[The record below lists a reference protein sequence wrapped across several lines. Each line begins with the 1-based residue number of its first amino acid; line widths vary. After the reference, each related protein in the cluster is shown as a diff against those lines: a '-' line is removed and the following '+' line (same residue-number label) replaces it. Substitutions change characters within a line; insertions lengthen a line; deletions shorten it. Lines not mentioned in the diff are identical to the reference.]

1 MISETPPF
9 RILYQDENL
18 IAIDK
23 PAGFLVH
30 PVNSPEEQKWI
41 VMKRLRDQIGQRV
54 FPSHRLDRP
63 TSGVLLFALDSK
75 TASLTQQAFARREV
89 QKTYLSV
96 IEGNPPDRWTCEQP
110 IVENE
115 DRAPLE
121 AITFFKLLLHRQ
133 NPEFPETLKLSLVE
147 ARPETGRFHQIRRH
161 LASDGF
167 PIVGD
172 YRYAGIERSD
182 ELGKIL
188 GTGTR
193 MLLQSRTL
201 QLRHPHTGE
210 PLQIEAPIDPDFL
223 RCFPDLLDQ

>member
-1 MISETPPF
+1 MTPF
-9 RILYQDENL
+9 RILFQDESL

-30 PVNSPEEQKWI
+30 PVEQPEEQKWI
-41 VMKRLRDQIGQRV
+41 VMKALRDQIGKRV

-89 QKTYLSV
+89 RKAYLA
-96 IEGNPPDRWTCEQP
+96 
-110 IVENE
+110 IVEGEPPNRWKCE
-115 DRAPLE
+115 EPIREIETSPPLE
-121 AITFFKLLLHRQ
+121 ATTDFELLP
-133 NPEFPETLKLSLVE
+133 NPFSAEFSKNLKLALVK
-147 ARPETGRFHQIRRH
+147 AMPETGRFHQIRRH
-161 LASDGF
+161 LSGDGY

-172 YRYAGIERSD
+172 YRYAGMDRSD
-182 ELGKIL
+182 ELGKVL

-193 MLLQSRTL
+193 MLLQAKSL
-201 QLRHPHTGE
+201 ELLHPHTGE
-210 PLQIEAPIDPDFL
+210 NLRIEAPVDADFL